1 MNEKLDDVLI
11 NNIEISVNSAT
22 CYKNNN
28 IIFKDINIL
37 VKNREV
43 LLITG
48 SNGCGKTTLIQSIC
62 GIQNLESGYISLNK
76 VNIKHQECNYLDN
89 ILYIGHK
96 NGLNDDLTVLENLKY
111 LCVFDSSV
119 DTRDTKQI
127 RRSMAYFN
135 ISKYESYTVSQLS
148 EGNKRRVALARLFLT
163 KKKIWLLDE
172 PLSNLDDGTTK
183 ALIKLFVNHQDNQ
196 GLIILSSHF
205 DLSKELNDVKFFK
218 MENKSD

>member
-1 MNEKLDDVLI
+1 MDGILT
-11 NNIEISVNSAT
+11 NNIEISVNSAA

-37 VKNREV
+37 LNNREI
-43 LLITG
+43 LLVTG
-48 SNGCGKTTLIQSIC
+48 PNGCGKTTLIQSIC
-62 GIQNLESGYISLNK
+62 GIQNLESGHISLNK
-76 VNIKHQECNYLDN
+76 VNIQHQECNYLEN

-96 NGLNDDLTVLENLKY
+96 NSLNDDLTVLENLDY
-111 LCVFDSSV
+111 LCAFDSSA
-119 DTRDTKQI
+119 DSKDTKLI
-127 RRSMAYFN
+127 RKSMEYFN

-205 DLSKELNDVKFFK
+205 DLSKELNDVKFFT